1 MKLSVV
7 IPAYNEQLILKDT
20 AQTLTDALD
29 AMQNRGVFASYELIF
44 VSDGSSDA
52 TPTIIE
58 ELAHRSPQIR
68 GCIYTPNRGKGYAVR
83 TGILASDGD
92 IVLYTDCDL
101 AYGTDVI
108 EAAVKQLSDTGADV
122 LLGSRAIH
130 PEGYA
135 GYTPLRK
142 FASVLYLRI
151 LGIAAGFRHSDSQ
164 AGFKALKGDVGRE
177 IFAQCEI
184 DRFAFDLEMLMRVQE
199 AGYSITELPIKIV
212 NHRESSIH
220 LVRDSIRML
229 RDIMRIKKSIGS
241 TTAKKH
247 Q

>member
-1 MKLSVV
+1 MKLSVI
-7 IPAYNEQLILKDT
+7 IPAYNEETIIRDT
-20 AQTLTDALD
+20 VRVTTDALD
-29 AMQNRGVFASYELIF
+29 AMLWRGVFDDYELIF

-52 TPTIIE
+52 TPTLLSE
-58 ELAHRSPQIR
+58 AEQQYPHVRA
-68 GCIYTPNRGKGYAVR
+68 CIYPQNRGKGYAVR
-83 TGILASDGD
+83 TGILASVGD

-108 EAAVKQLSDTGADV
+108 EAAVKQMNDTGADV

-142 FASVLYLRI
+142 LASILYLRI
-151 LGIAAGFRHSDSQ
+151 LGIAAGFRLSDSQ
-164 AGFKALKGDVGRE
+164 AGFKALRGTVGRD

-184 DRFAFDLEMLMRVQE
+184 DRFAFDLEMLMRAQK
-199 AGYSITELPIKIV
+199 AGCKVTELPIKIV

-229 RDIMRIKKSIGS
+229 KDIIKIKKSM
-241 TTAKKH
+241 K
-247 Q
+247 

>member
-1 MKLSVV
+1 MKLSVI
-7 IPAYNEQLILKDT
+7 IPAYNEEAIIRDT
-20 AQTLTDALD
+20 IRVTTDALD
-29 AMQNRGVFASYELIF
+29 AMLLRGVFDDYELIF
-44 VSDGSSDA
+44 VSDGSFDA
-52 TPTIIE
+52 TPTLLSE
-58 ELAHRSPQIR
+58 AEQQYPRVRA
-68 GCIYTPNRGKGYAVR
+68 CIYTPNRGKGYAVR

-108 EAAVKQLSDTGADV
+108 EAAVKQMNDTGADV

-142 FASVLYLRI
+142 LASILYLRI
-151 LGIAAGFRHSDSQ
+151 LGIAAGFRLSDSQ
-164 AGFKALKGDVGRE
+164 AGFKALRGEIGRA

-184 DRFAFDLEMLMRVQE
+184 DRFAFDLEMLMRAQK
-199 AGYSITELPIKIV
+199 AGCKVTELPIKIV

-229 RDIMRIKKSIGS
+229 KDIIKIKK
-241 TTAKKH
+241 ALK
-247 Q
+247 

>member
-1 MKLSVV
+1 MKLSVI
-7 IPAYNEQLILKDT
+7 IPAYNEASIISDT
-20 AQTLTDALD
+20 ARTLYSALQS
-29 AMQNRGVFASYELIF
+29 MQDRGVFDDFELIF
-44 VSDGSSDA
+44 VSDGSIDDTPALLADA
-52 TPTIIE
+52 AQAYPNLHT
-58 ELAHRSPQIR
+58 
-68 GCIYTPNRGKGYAVR
+68 CIYPQNRGKGFAVR

-108 EAAVKQLSDTGADV
+108 ADAVHRMTETGADV
-122 LLGSRAIH
+122 LIGSRALH

-142 FASVLYLRI
+142 FVSGLYLRI
-151 LGIAAGFRHSDSQ
+151 LCIAAGFRHSDSQ
-164 AGFKALKGDVGRE
+164 AGFKALRGEIGRS

-184 DRFAFDLEMLMRVQE
+184 DRFAFDLEMLMRAQK
-199 AGYSITELPIKIV
+199 AGCSVTELPIKII

-229 RDIMRIKKSIGS
+229 RDIVRIKKSL
-241 TTAKKH
+241 K
-247 Q
+247 

>member
-1 MKLSVV
+1 MKLSVI
-7 IPAYNEQLILKDT
+7 IPAYNEEQIVRDT
-20 AQTLTDALD
+20 VQTLWDELNG
-29 AMQNRGVFASYELIF
+29 MQDRGVFDDYELIF
-44 VSDGSSDA
+44 VSDGSHDA
-52 TPTIIE
+52 TPDLLTE
-58 ELAHRSPQIR
+58 AEGNYPQVHA
-68 GCIYTPNRGKGYAVR
+68 CIYAPNRGKGYAVR

-108 EAAVKQLSDTGADV
+108 ESAVRQMRETGADV
-122 LLGSRAIH
+122 LIGSRAIH

-151 LGIAAGFRHSDSQ
+151 LCLAAGFRHSDSQ
-164 AGFKALKGDVGRE
+164 AGFKALKGNVGRE
-177 IFAQCEI
+177 IFAHCEI
-184 DRFAFDLEMLMRVQE
+184 DRFAFDLEMLMRAQK
-199 AGYSITELPIKIV
+199 AGCSVTELPIKIV

-229 RDIMRIKKSIGS
+229 RDIVKIKKSM
-241 TTAKKH
+241 K
-247 Q
+247 

>member
-1 MKLSVV
+1 MKLSVI
-7 IPAYNEQLILKDT
+7 IPAYNEEQIVRDT
-20 AQTLTDALD
+20 VQTLWDALNG
-29 AMQNRGVFASYELIF
+29 MQDRGVFDDYELIF
-44 VSDGSSDA
+44 VSDGSHDA
-52 TPTIIE
+52 TPDLLTE
-58 ELAHRSPQIR
+58 AERNYPQVR
-68 GCIYTPNRGKGYAVR
+68 ACIYAPNRGKGYAVR

-108 EAAVKQLSDTGADV
+108 ESAVRQMCETGADV
-122 LLGSRAIH
+122 LIGSRAIH

-151 LGIAAGFRHSDSQ
+151 LCLAAGFRHSDSQ
-164 AGFKALKGDVGRE
+164 AGFKALKGNVGRE
-177 IFAQCEI
+177 IFAHCEI
-184 DRFAFDLEMLMRVQE
+184 DRFAFDLEMLMRAQK
-199 AGYSITELPIKIV
+199 AGCSVTELPIKIV

-229 RDIMRIKKSIGS
+229 RDIVKIKKSM
-241 TTAKKH
+241 K
-247 Q
+247 